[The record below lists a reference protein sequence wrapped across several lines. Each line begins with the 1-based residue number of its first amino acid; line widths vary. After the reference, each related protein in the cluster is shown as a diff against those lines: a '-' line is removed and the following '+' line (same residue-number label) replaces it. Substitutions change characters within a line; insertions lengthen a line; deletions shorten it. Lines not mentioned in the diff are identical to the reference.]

1 MDSKAF
7 VRQAFD
13 RAARGYADA
22 AVLQRE
28 VARRLDE
35 RLACMRIEPAR
46 VLDAGCGTGFALS
59 SLRTRFPR
67 AALVALDLST
77 AMLGEARAAA
87 SGSWMN
93 RMGTRIGLARSPFS
107 PVCADIEHIP
117 LATASVDLAW
127 SNLALQWVDVSR
139 ALAEFRRVLRP
150 GGLVLF
156 STFGPDTLREL
167 RAAFAAVDGQPH
179 VNRFIDMHD
188 IGDALMHA
196 GFVHPVMEMEY
207 LTLTYTDLAG
217 LLREIKAMGAHTVLD
232 GRRAGLFGKAAWQG
246 LQAAYEPHRRA
257 DGRLPATWEVVYGH
271 AWVGESAPTRRAQP
285 APEQTQPIRWHSR
298 GAGSER

>member
-1 MDSKAF
+1 MDSKAS

-13 RAARGYADA
+13 RAARGYANA

-35 RLACMRIEPAR
+35 RLACMRIAPKR

-59 SLRTRFPR
+59 ALRTRFPG

-77 AMLGEARAAA
+77 AMLSEARAAV
-87 SGSWMN
+87 SGSWTK
-93 RMGTRIGLARSPFS
+93 RMGARIGLARSPFS
-107 PVCADIEHIP
+107 LVCGDIEHIP
-117 LATASVDLAW
+117 LASASVDLAW

-167 RAAFAAVDGQPH
+167 RAAFAAVDGEPH

-207 LTLTYTDLAG
+207 ITLTYTDLSG

-232 GRRAGLFGKAAWQG
+232 GRRAGLFGKTAWQG
-246 LQAAYEPHRRA
+246 LQAAYETHRRA

-271 AWVGESAPTRRAQP
+271 AWVGEPVPARRAQ
-285 APEQTQPIRWHSR
+285 AIRWHAR
-298 GAGSER
+298 GAGGER